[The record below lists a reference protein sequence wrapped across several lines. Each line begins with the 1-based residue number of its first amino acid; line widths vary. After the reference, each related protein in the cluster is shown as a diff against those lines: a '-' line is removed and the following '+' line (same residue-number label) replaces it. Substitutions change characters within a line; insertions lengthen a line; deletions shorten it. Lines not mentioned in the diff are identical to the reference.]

1 MISHEVTL
9 RENIIWL
16 SKQHVVYVV
25 YHGSQT
31 PEKLTTTI
39 DQLRR
44 ICKAMRAEQ
53 QPILMLVDVRDI
65 DCYQDGAK
73 TISMRARTELP
84 FWRMAIMVGKDDV
97 NTVLSVSHQMNETST
112 RRKEITY
119 FSSLPDAKQW
129 LSQLRNDED
138 IFHFLQPASHPYR
151 TAM

>member
-9 RENIIWL
+9 RENVIWL
-16 SKQHVVYVV
+16 SKQQVVYVV

-31 PEKLTTTI
+31 PEKLTATI
-39 DQLRR
+39 EELRR
-44 ICKAMRAEQ
+44 ICSAMRAEQ

-65 DCYQDGAK
+65 DRYQDNAK

-84 FWRMAIMVGKDDV
+84 FWRMAIMVGKDDA
-97 NTVLSVSHQMNETST
+97 NTVLSVSHQMNETSI

-119 FSSLPDAKQW
+119 FSSLLDAQKW

-138 IFHFLQPASHPYR
+138 IFHFLQPASYPYH
-151 TAM
+151 TSM